1 MRDNMTSLYL
11 SDYILNQINFS
22 LIRSIKVILLLIRQ
36 HEKIP
41 SFRKEAGITTPR
53 NKTLDHVRIMRPACP
68 RMDKVSIIIIME
80 KEV

>member
-1 MRDNMTSLYL
+1 MTSLYH
-11 SDYILNQINFS
+11 SDYIVNHINFS
-22 LIRSIKVILLLIRQ
+22 LMRSMNVILLYFRQ
-36 HEKIP
+36 HEKIL

-53 NKTLDHVRIMRPACP
+53 NKTLDHMRIMFPACP